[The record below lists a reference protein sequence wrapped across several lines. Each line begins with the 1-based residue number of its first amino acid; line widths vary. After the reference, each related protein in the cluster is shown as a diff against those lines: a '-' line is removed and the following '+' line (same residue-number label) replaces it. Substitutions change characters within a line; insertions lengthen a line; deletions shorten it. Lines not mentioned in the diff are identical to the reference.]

1 MNPIFIYF
9 LKVNIAIALFYLF
22 YRLFFAGDTFW
33 KTRRIYLISSIFI
46 SFVYPFFSIE
56 NWLQSQPSLQTMVAN
71 YALLQEITVTPE
83 NQSGLFSFEN
93 ILWAVYGLAV
103 FGLVS
108 RLIVQLISILQIKF
122 QGKRET
128 VQGVSII
135 AIDKKI
141 IPFSFFGTIY
151 MNPALHSENETKQIL
166 THELTHVRQGHS
178 FDVLAGELLSI
189 VCWFNPA
196 SWLMK
201 REIRQNLEFLADSNV
216 LESGIDTKTY
226 QYHLLQLSYQTL
238 DLKLTNKFN
247 VSPLKKRIVMM
258 NQQKSRKSTA
268 LKYLL
273 IAPLTFSLVLLSN
286 AETLASS
293 AKQILNNENPTIQ
306 NETPAVA
313 DYAKPDDKQKNT
325 VTPPPLPPVKMT
337 DEMTPPP
344 VPEKDQV
351 IFQVVEKMPSFLG
364 GDEALFKFLKDNVKY
379 PAEAMKNNIQGRV
392 ICSFVVNK
400 DGSLSDVEIIR
411 GTDQYLDAEAVR
423 VIKSMPNWTPGMQ
436 KGKAVSVKYTLPIN
450 FKLDDDKKDNPKEA
464 NNKMNFKGL
473 KDGEKPLIIFDGKTI
488 TNEEISAINPENIKE
503 INVFKDNAAT
513 AGYGEKGK
521 NGVIIITS
529 KK

>member
-33 KTRRIYLISSIFI
+33 KTRRIYLISSIII

-56 NWLQSQPSLQTMVAN
+56 NWLQSQPSIQTMVAN

-128 VQGVSII
+128 VQEVNII

-226 QYHLLQLSYQTL
+226 QYYLLQLSYQTL

-258 NQQKSRKSTA
+258 NQQKSRKSTV

-313 DYAKPDDKQKNT
+313 DYAKSDDKQKNT
-325 VTPPPLPPVKMT
+325 VTPPPPPPVKI
-337 DEMTPPP
+337 D
-344 VPEKDQV
+344 
-351 IFQVVEKMPSFLG
+351 
-364 GDEALFKFLKDNVKY
+364 
-379 PAEAMKNNIQGRV
+379 R
-392 ICSFVVNK
+392 
-400 DGSLSDVEIIR
+400 
-411 GTDQYLDAEAVR
+411 
-423 VIKSMPNWTPGMQ
+423 
-436 KGKAVSVKYTLPIN
+436 
-450 FKLDDDKKDNPKEA
+450 
-464 NNKMNFKGL
+464 
-473 KDGEKPLIIFDGKTI
+473 
-488 TNEEISAINPENIKE
+488 
-503 INVFKDNAAT
+503 
-513 AGYGEKGK
+513 
-521 NGVIIITS
+521 
-529 KK
+529 